1 MVLSFHPRKM
11 FLYIFDS
18 FLSSNLETR
27 ITLTF
32 QSIFRTDAYRLESIL
47 DHF

>member
-11 FLYIFDS
+11 FFDS

-32 QSIFRTDAYRLESIL
+32 QSIFRTDAYRLKSIL